1 MNDDDG
7 DRQTLHQLAE
17 EINATADKSWKKG
30 IERQMARFEEMIK
43 GLVDAQVR
51 GTQVRTSDP
60 ESSRARKREEL
71 SGEQHSKIG
80 LPQLKV

>member
-7 DRQTLHQLAE
+7 DRQTLHQLVE
-17 EINATADKSWKKG
+17 EINATADKRWKEG
-30 IERQMARFEEMIK
+30 IERQMARLEEMIK

-60 ESSRARKREEL
+60 
-71 SGEQHSKIG
+71 
-80 LPQLKV
+80 